1 MAVRHHR
8 DLRAWQLADRVRRA
22 VIQISER
29 EGIRSDADFCGQAR
43 RAANSACRNLAEGFW
58 RYSHREFAHF
68 VNIARGSL
76 GELIDS
82 TDEAAAKG
90 YVNQRQFEELNGLI
104 TEALKS
110 VSSLHRYLR
119 TTQTPRHDRG

>member
-8 DLRAWQLADRVRRA
+8 DLRAWQLSDRVRKG
-22 VIQISER
+22 VIQQTER
-29 EGIRSDADFCGQAR
+29 DGIRSDGDFCGQAR

-82 TDEAAAKG
+82 TDEALAKS
-90 YVNQRQFEELNGLI
+90 YLSQRQFDELNTLI

-119 TTQTPRHDRG
+119 TTQTPRDDRG